1 MTCSCNK
8 NKTLPAGMNK
18 AIPVGRTERTPPR
31 TEVNP
36 SSTRIGPERPLRGQT
51 QTFALDTSDGH
62 TTTYG
67 SRLEAVAEQ
76 VRHGGTIRPL

>member
-1 MTCSCNK
+1 MACSCSK
-8 NKTLPAGMNK
+8 NKTLPAGMNR
-18 AIPVGRTERTPPR
+18 AIPVGRTQATPAR
-31 TEVNP
+31 TETNP

-51 QTFALDTSDGH
+51 QTFALDLMDGR
-62 TTTYG
+62 TQTFG

>member
-8 NKTLPAGMNK
+8 NKTLPTGMQR

-31 TEVNP
+31 NEVNP

-51 QTFALDTSDGH
+51 QTFALDLTDGH
-62 TTTYG
+62 TETFG
-67 SRLEAVAEQ
+67 SRLEANAEQ
-76 VRHGGTIRPL
+76 VRRGGSIRPL